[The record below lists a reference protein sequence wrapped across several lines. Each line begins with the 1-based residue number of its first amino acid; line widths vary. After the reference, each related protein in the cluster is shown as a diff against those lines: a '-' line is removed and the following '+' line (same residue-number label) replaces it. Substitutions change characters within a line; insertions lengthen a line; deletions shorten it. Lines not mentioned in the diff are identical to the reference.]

1 MNTGWLLCPTGYW
14 HPGYGDNVPSA
25 IDCWRGSLRG
35 HLGVTNLMSPTGSSH
50 WALKV
55 GLCCQWS
62 SSRALLPAVGV
73 QISKYITCTCQV
85 FIGAG
90 LACWW
95 ERWTRNQKVAGS
107 NPGRSSKIFFSRV
120 YFVCWL
126 IFGVCSTPVL
136 PQWHIKDPSHSAQ
149 SAGGR
154 LHLNMRTPLTPWSQS
169 GLTMPLSRHSLGTY
183 REMRLHATCQ
193 GTVSHSPFS
202 SPSPCGLILA

>member
-1 MNTGWLLCPTGYW
+1 MCRQLLIAGEGPCVGTWVSQTWCHQQAVLTEP
-14 HPGYGDNVPSA
+14 
-25 IDCWRGSLRG
+25 WRLGCAASDQVHG
-35 HLGVTNLMSPTGSSH
+35 HCYQQLV
-50 WALKV
+50 
-55 GLCCQWS
+55 
-62 SSRALLPAVGV
+62 SRY
-73 QISKYITCTCQV
+73 QCTCTCQV

-95 ERWTRNQKVAGS
+95 ERWTHNQKVAGS

-126 IFGVCSTPVL
+126 IFGVCSIPVL
-136 PQWHIKDPSHSAQ
+136 PQWHIIDPSHSAQ

-183 REMRLHATCQ
+183 QEMRSHVTCQ
-193 GTVSHSPFS
+193 GTFSRSPLS